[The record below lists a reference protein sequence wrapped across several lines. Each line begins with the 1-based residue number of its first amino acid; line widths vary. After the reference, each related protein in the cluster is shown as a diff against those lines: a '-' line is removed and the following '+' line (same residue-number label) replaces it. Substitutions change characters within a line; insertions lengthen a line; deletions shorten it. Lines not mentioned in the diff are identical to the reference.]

1 MKRVLLGIATVVALL
16 PAVVLAQGNDSEDEA
31 DGLLLRINGTV
42 SLPEDDTVNAAVAI
56 NSDITVLGTVRDVL
70 FVINADAVVN
80 GTVEGEITIVNGTLT
95 LGPQATVNDI
105 SLVRSELVE
114 EPGSTITGDVDRTT
128 RWVFW
133 STGAA
138 ILFGIAF
145 WLAMTISLVLAGL
158 LFAAIG
164 GRQLKL
170 ASALMTGAPGPSI
183 LSGVIA
189 SIALPLVAV
198 VAIAT
203 LIGIPFGLGILLVLI
218 PAIVFLGYIVSAN
231 WFGTLLLNRAM
242 PDNGSVH
249 PYAQVTV
256 GIILL
261 QFLLLIPGV
270 APVVFLVA
278 GIWGGGALI
287 WLAWS
292 NVRNR
297 PADVATPVAQPPA
310 PPAAP
315 AS

>member
-1 MKRVLLGIATVVALL
+1 MKKLMLVFALLLALL
-16 PAVVLAQGNDSEDEA
+16 PIGAGAQGNDGDDEE

-42 SLPEDDTVNAAVAI
+42 SLPEGDIVDVAVAI
-56 NSDITVLGTVRDVL
+56 NSDATVAGTVRDTL
-70 FVINADAVVN
+70 LVIDADAVVS
-80 GTVEGEITIVNGTLT
+80 GTVEGEVIVVNGTLT
-95 LGPQATVNDI
+95 LASGATVKDV

-128 RWVFW
+128 RWAFW

-164 GRQLKL
+164 GRQLKR
-170 ASALMTGAPGPSI
+170 ASALMTDAVGPSI

-189 SIALPLVAV
+189 AIALPIVAV
-198 VAIAT
+198 IAIAT
-203 LIGIPFGLGILLVLI
+203 LIGIPFGLGILLMLI
-218 PAIVFLGYIVSAN
+218 PTIIFLGYIVAAN
-231 WFGTLLLNRAM
+231 WFGTLLLNRAL
-242 PDNGSVH
+242 PERGGVH

-256 GIILL
+256 GIIIL
-261 QFLLLIPGV
+261 QFVLLIPGV
-270 APVVFLVA
+270 APVVFLAA

-292 NVRNR
+292 NMRNR
-297 PADVATPVAQPPA
+297 PAEGMPA
-310 PPAAP
+310 VEPMG
-315 AS
+315 

>member
-1 MKRVLLGIATVVALL
+1 MKRLLLALAMLVALVPL
-16 PAVVLAQGNDSEDEA
+16 TALAQGNDDEGDE

-42 SLPEDDTVNAAVAI
+42 SLPEGDIVNVAVAI
-56 NSDITVLGTVRDVL
+56 NSDITVLGTIRDAL
-70 FVINADAVVN
+70 IVIEGDAVVS
-80 GTVEGEITIVNGTLT
+80 GVVEGEITVVNGTLT
-95 LGPQATVNDI
+95 LEPGSTVNDV

-114 EPGSTITGDVDRTT
+114 EPGSTITGEVDRTT

-218 PAIVFLGYIVSAN
+218 PSIVFLGYIVAAN

-242 PDNGSVH
+242 PDNGSIH

-278 GIWGGGALI
+278 GIWGGRALI

-297 PADVATPVAQPPA
+297 PAEVATPVVQPPA